1 MKDYCVETY
10 QNKGYYKCLQY
21 MEDFTFF
28 DIIYCSD
35 MGAFLICSQ
44 GEMQISINMQEYVL
58 SSNSILTLLPNSVFK
73 MKECT
78 QDFKGH
84 LIVFPSSLAESSDL
98 KENLLYFLVHVN
110 ERPVLHITD
119 SRMALALEYVT
130 LIRSLY
136 EQPEVLS
143 YPIVN
148 GIIHSFLYILYVGY
162 SLGKEKRVRT
172 SLSRKDI
179 IFKDFINLVGTYY
192 MKERQVEFYA
202 DKLCITSQ
210 YLSLVIKEVY
220 GHAPSYII
228 NHAVILAA
236 KAKLQTK
243 QYSVQQVA
251 NSLNFCNASF
261 FGKFFKKHVGC
272 SPGKYQTGC
281 YK

>member
-10 QNKGYYKCLQY
+10 QNKGYYKCFQV

-28 DIIYCSD
+28 DIINCSD
-35 MGAFLICSQ
+35 MGAFLICTQ

-58 SSNSILTLLPNSVFK
+58 SSNSILTLVPNCVLK
-73 MKECT
+73 MKECS

-98 KENLLYFLVHVN
+98 RENLLYFLVHIK
-110 ERPVLHITD
+110 ERPVLYITD
-119 SRMALALEYVT
+119 CRMKLALEYVT
-130 LIRSLY
+130 LIKSLY

-172 SLSRKDI
+172 SLSRKDV
-179 IFKDFINLVGTYY
+179 IFKDFINLVGTYH

-202 DKLCITSQ
+202 DKLCITSK